1 VLATLVIG
9 LREGLEAALIVGII
23 AAFLRK
29 NGKSLRP
36 MWAGVLLAVALS
48 IAVGVALD
56 LVERSLPQS
65 DQEAMESVIGA
76 VAIFFVTTMIV
87 WMNSHSR
94 GMKSEL
100 DGGLPRRWAR
110 AAPTRWP

>member
-1 VLATLVIG
+1 LLATLVIG

-29 NGKSLRP
+29 NGNSLRP
-36 MWAGVLLAVALS
+36 MWLGVGLAVALS
-48 IAVGVALD
+48 IAVGVGLD

-76 VAIFFVTTMIV
+76 TPAA
-87 WMNSHSR
+87 SR
-94 GMKSEL
+94 STCR
-100 DGGLPRRWAR
+100 DSSASPVPSSSSSRRA
-110 AAPTRWP
+110 